1 MSKHSNNMI
10 RTPGGI
16 NIGVPFYKDDGTY
29 YIEMKQGKKCEE
41 VPLEFISANVHKKAV
56 RKAEIPLNEKLA

>member
-1 MSKHSNNMI
+1 MSKRSDNMI

-16 NIGVPFYKDDGTY
+16 NIGVPYYKDDGNY
-29 YIEMKQGKKCEE
+29 YIEMKQGKKREE

-56 RKAEIPLNEKLA
+56 HKAELPTNEKLA